1 MILTVLVRLLES
13 AVSVAGWSGLA
24 FLQDRSTIWH
34 IRPPEVPIL
43 GSGVA
48 LGAFSFFFFLV
59 ARPLMSCFAA
69 DALVWSTEMVVALMS
84 RPLRDISLQ
93 KNLSPP
99 SQGKRATPVSSF
111 SSQTL
116 SLSAI
121 LHNSSVCASTNTSVS
136 GLPFNGSFKWM
147 EAKSRKLC
155 CREMHEGR

>member
-24 FLQDRSTIWH
+24 IWH

-48 LGAFSFFFFLV
+48 RGAFFFFFFLV
-59 ARPLMSCFAA
+59 AQPLMSCFAA